1 MSTANTTNTLNL
13 RIVGFADIPNSDDAT
28 VAGRLAIV
36 QLNNHFYRYNAN
48 GTGAGV

>member
-1 MSTANTTNTLNL
+1 M
-13 RIVGFADIPNSDDAT
+13 RIIGFEDTPGNDDAT